1 MVFVLQCSGIVTRV
15 ETRITETV
23 SKLHSAPRKINGS
36 QEYKN
41 TIVWKNSDEFFE
53 TQYKTCIEE
62 FDEESPN
69 SKNNSFSSG
78 TSSESAISQGNS
90 TQKVEQITKSPA
102 VLKFHRSDVK
112 NLSHDFQSCFQ
123 TVKTYKDESS
133 EESSCEPD
141 IQESSQESV
150 QSAVIQIECSTSSNT
165 KSTEVGSFKYSIR
178 LKINFYV
185 QSKTL
190 FITTC

>member
-1 MVFVLQCSGIVTRV
+1 MLIFIFGFVLQCSGIVRRV
-15 ETRITETV
+15 ETQITETV

-41 TIVWKNSDEFFE
+41 TQSLEESIPKHTIVWKNSDEFFE

-78 TSSESAISQGNS
+78 TSSESAISQGNL

-123 TVKTYKDESS
+123 TVKTYKEESS

-165 KSTEVGSFKYSIR
+165 KSTEVGSFKY
-178 LKINFYV
+178 
-185 QSKTL
+185 
-190 FITTC
+190 TT

>member
-1 MVFVLQCSGIVTRV
+1 MV
-15 ETRITETV
+15 ETQITETV

-41 TIVWKNSDEFFE
+41 TQSLEESIPKHTIVWKNSDEFFE

-90 TQKVEQITKSPA
+90 TQKVEKITKSPA

-112 NLSHDFQSCFQ
+112 NLSHDFQ

-133 EESSCEPD
+133 EESSCGEPD

-165 KSTEVGSFKYSIR
+165 KSTEVGSFKY
-178 LKINFYV
+178 
-185 QSKTL
+185 
-190 FITTC
+190 TT